1 MLAREPRTTLF
12 ETRPVQRDTSTE
24 TNLPLDC
31 VVLRGGDWVRE
42 LQPDS
47 TFTGVLMRDEYA
59 EALRAIVKWSLA
71 DDMTEHAME
80 VDDIKSAPFVFDVPL
95 GLVSETRGFVLLGD
109 PGIGEQCC
117 FLSYHSNVI
126 WL

>member
-47 TFTGVLMRDEYA
+47 TFTGVLIRDEYA
-59 EALRAIVKWSLA
+59 EALRAIVKWFLA
-71 DDMTEHAME
+71 DEMTEDAME
-80 VDDIKSAPFVFDVPL
+80 VDDIEPAPFVFDVPL
-95 GLVSETRGFVLLGD
+95 GLVSENRGFVLLGD
-109 PGIGEQCC
+109 PGIGERSC
-117 FLSYHSNVI
+117 FLSHHSDVI
-126 WL
+126 CL